1 MDLFEETKFIMKKY
15 GIKANKNLGQNFLV
29 DENIVNQIV
38 EKSQIDNEDL
48 VIEIGPGLGTLT
60 QKLLEKAGKVI
71 SVELDTNM
79 IKILQE
85 RFKLYPN
92 FELIHSDILK
102 LNLKEII
109 YKEKDNKKIKKA
121 KIVANLP
128 YYITT
133 PIIMKLLEEKLDLE
147 TITVMVQK
155 EVADRLTVIPG
166 NKNTGAI
173 TYSVYYYSEAE
184 SIIDVNKDSFI
195 PKPEVDS
202 KVIQFKIRKLP
213 AVETNN
219 EKEMFKIIKNTF
231 TQKRKTLINAL
242 VNTNIVE
249 NKQIGLNILNKLN
262 IKDNI
267 RAEELTLED
276 FAKITELIIEN
287 KNVYDMNKINIP

>member
-109 YKEKDNKKIKKA
+109 DKEKDNKKIKKA

-184 SIIDVNKDSFI
+184 SIIDVNKESFT
-195 PKPEVDS
+195 PKPNVDS

-213 AVETNN
+213 AVKTKN
-219 EKEMFKIIKNTF
+219 EKEMFKIIKNAF

-242 VNTNIVE
+242 VNTNTIE

-262 IKDNI
+262 IKDSV

-276 FAKITELIIEN
+276 FAKITELIIKN
-287 KNVYDMNKINIP
+287 KSG

>member
-109 YKEKDNKKIKKA
+109 DKEKDNKKIKKA

-287 KNVYDMNKINIP
+287 KSVQ

>member
-79 IKILQE
+79 IIILQE

-109 YKEKDNKKIKKA
+109 DKEKDNKKIKKA

-287 KNVYDMNKINIP
+287 KNVQ

>member
-109 YKEKDNKKIKKA
+109 DKEKDNKKIKKA

-184 SIIDVNKDSFI
+184 SIIDVNKESFT
-195 PKPEVDS
+195 PKPNVDS

-213 AVETNN
+213 AVKTKK
-219 EKEMFKIIKNTF
+219 EKEMFKIIKNAF

-242 VNTNIVE
+242 VNTNTIE

-262 IKDNI
+262 IKDSV

-276 FAKITELIIEN
+276 FEKITELIIKN
-287 KNVYDMNKINIP
+287 KSG

>member
-71 SVELDTNM
+71 SIELDTNM

-109 YKEKDNKKIKKA
+109 DKEKDNKKIKKA

-287 KNVYDMNKINIP
+287 KNVQ